1 MIRRC
6 VIHSKDIYLFNKSPG
21 TREKVGDRILS
32 TRTETRVVGNLGF
45 QIEIKVGWSIILKI
59 FPSGLV
65 SCFSPR
71 PFFFFP
77 SRSCSS
83 VLLFFFPSDCSVL
96 IHFIFLQF
104 PSLKPFNRCPLGRF
118 TQEKEGERGRPRDT
132 IHTRSLKMAWI
143 DRANR
148 RVANSSFGR
157 YFRLE
162 HSGSKKE
169 RKGSRFFTEIRAGL
183 AT

>member
-1 MIRRC
+1 M
-6 VIHSKDIYLFNKSPG
+6 
-21 TREKVGDRILS
+21 GDRILS
-32 TRTETRVVGNLGF
+32 TRTENSSSGESGVPDRNKGWLVYHTKNIPIWIRNLLRSPSF
-45 QIEIKVGWSIILKI
+45 FFS
-59 FPSGLV
+59 FPS
-65 SCFSPR
+65 SF
-71 PFFFFP
+71 
-77 SRSCSS
+77 CSS

-96 IHFIFLQF
+96 IHFTFLQF
-104 PSLKPFNRCPLGRF
+104 PSLQPFYKCPLGRF

-132 IHTRSLKMAWI
+132 IQTRSLKMTWI
-143 DRANR
+143 DRTNR
-148 RVANSSFGR
+148 RVANSPFGR